1 MQSGI
6 IYGYVGLVDKII
18 SMMKD
23 ELNCG
28 PVRVVATGGLAPLIA
43 SETNSIDNV
52 DKFLTLEGL
61 RVIYEKNK
69 E

>member
-1 MQSGI
+1 
-6 IYGYVGLVDKII
+6 
-18 SMMKD
+18 MMKE

-28 PVRVVATGGLAPLIA
+28 PVKVVATGGLSSLIA
-43 SETNSIDNV
+43 SETDSIDYV